1 MRHVITVFVLAVTAL
16 SLSAAAQ
23 KAVLPQQLTDI
34 REFLLGIV
42 PVGIRIDDVGLK
54 ARGLNCHVAILEFMQ
69 QPSVFCSLPTA
80 DAKEVLVFFEH
91 DGKALKDIRARY
103 KLLNKGSMRSNRRIN
118 TDPDPRSAF
127 SLRAGYAGR

>member
-91 DGKALKDIRARY
+91 DGKALKDIHARY
-103 KLLNKGSMRSNRRIN
+103 K
-118 TDPDPRSAF
+118 TP
-127 SLRAGYAGR
+127 